1 MSKPIY
7 IYEGGGSN
15 PHIIG
20 AIDTDKYSDH
30 DSRAMYAVISK
41 KVNNV
46 STLEVRIPTNCE
58 ASKTITKT
66 SDLVLYDTDGNLQ
79 EFHITDIDDIE
90 EYSVERY
97 IYAEQSIG
105 ELINDMIQAGTAM
118 PTTTD
123 PADYLAYILSFTRWS
138 VGTVD
143 SGIYN
148 SKWKE
153 DLTGK
158 NCLEALQMFIDK
170 YNCEFEVR
178 YTTDEKNK
186 ITGRYIDIKKTIGHN
201 YGKRFEDDK
210 DITQLKRN
218 MDLDSVKTAIY
229 PRIAKNVQDENG
241 NSHTEYVD
249 ISSVVWSVAA
259 GNPVDKP
266 SGQTVLYNPQADNMY
281 KRYNTKNGKLMDR
294 IMYAEWTESTATD
307 AEDLCKQAWTILQ
320 ANSVLNPTI
329 ELDASDLF
337 RLSGDDPDYWHEQVA
352 LGDTCI
358 IIAKQFDPELRVETR
373 VMEMEEDLLNPIN
386 NSYVF
391 GNYRKTLATSNIEQQ
406 KSIEEKLNE
415 LQNKLQ
421 GVTIPEPKPQYQSG
435 RVYYED
441 IKEQV
446 QNEFMQSGGYVMAED
461 TDGFWVF
468 DAPVTSTY
476 ALRSV
481 TANYPTKATILKGG
495 SLAIA
500 EYDPVTAQWVV
511 GTFINGLSVNADYIN
526 TGHLNGD
533 VIDSHSI
540 TTDHLTVAAI
550 EYIRSGL
557 ATDND
562 LNSVVNDIQNN
573 YVTNTKLSDTVTSAI
588 EALDLDAKIVNTK
601 ISAIQ
606 ETFKAVTTEYKNN
619 LQQAESLYSNSY
631 LTGTAKT
638 NLNNAKSDYT
648 IKYNALKTAVD
659 NIVNNTSISD
669 ANITAYNT
677 AITNLQASTVTLG
690 QRMQEAVKAISDTV
704 YSSSKSYADDL
715 KTDIDSDIQQ
725 VNNTVTD
732 LGNTMNGAFKDGII
746 NEIEAKTIA
755 SNISNLN
762 AEKADVDNEYNTLY
776 NNVNLTGTDKTN
788 LKSKKDAYNTAY
800 TNLINAINNAVS
812 DNVVT
817 EEEQTAIDSAMTA
830 HNTALGE
837 YRVATQNAID
847 AIANKKVTD
856 ATIDLVSSSTLTDSI
871 NNAVKGLATESY
883 VDSAVSTGKTEAEI
897 AAQVKAIKDL
907 QRQVKSDYESNKAV
921 ADKVYADQYLPAGST
936 AKTELNSAITAYTS
950 AYNTYYNQITEM
962 LKDNTITTAEYN
974 TYVTNSNSYATA
986 LKNLSTAIEEANN
999 ARLANVYAQAR
1010 QGLVTTAD
1018 LQVNN
1023 ESVIASAKAG
1033 MVSTSDMTEAISFAT
1048 KDFVT
1053 SSDMDSAISSA
1064 IDEKIDI
1071 GSLSAEVVSAKI
1083 ESIKQAY
1090 NAISV
1095 EYANNKKQA
1104 DTLYS
1109 NSYLSGNAKTNLN
1122 SAISDYTTKY
1132 NALTTAYNDIVNKKT
1147 LTASQATTWNT
1158 AVTNLK
1164 TSTETLGQRM
1174 QEAVTAINTAVYNKA
1189 YNDAYSRAEEY
1200 TNGVKTAMDK
1210 EISDVNTAV
1219 SDLNTTMTGSFKD
1232 SVIDEAEALAIKS
1245 NIQIL
1250 NAEKADIS
1258 KEYTNLYANA
1268 KLTGTP
1274 KTNLNSM
1281 KTAYNTAH
1289 TNLINAINTA
1299 ISDNAITDTERTDVN
1314 NKFAAYNI
1322 ALANYR
1328 NAVQDA
1334 LNNIASNQ
1342 ASSAASSATES
1353 LRTEMTTTM
1362 NNAIN
1367 DAVDGLAAL
1376 TDVDTA
1382 KNNAILQSKIETIKQ
1397 TYKAITAEYQNN
1409 LQQATTLYSDSYL
1422 AGTAKTN
1429 LNSAKSDYTTKYNA
1443 VTTAHNNIA
1452 NDNTLSTEELNA
1464 WNTAVTDLQTSTKTL
1479 AQRMQEALIYINTAV
1494 YNASKKYT
1502 DTAIPDALT
1511 GYAKTSYVDDAK
1523 AAAIADAK
1531 KGMVSTSQLEVNN
1544 KEILMKTASMGQ
1556 YNLLRNTDYRAGTE
1570 HWSSWGT
1577 GNGIKIKIGTSTD
1590 YGNCMSGERNLGI
1603 TTDNSI
1609 TSLDHSVG
1617 FKQFVELTGNVT
1629 YTLSYWVNCVK
1640 CKCVVSIET
1649 NDTIGGGSTSILAT
1663 KNYTNINGNQNRET
1677 WKYDSI
1683 SFTVPKLAT
1692 AYDKKVISV
1701 VFYIDSVSK
1710 AQARAWFTKPML
1722 ATGINAQAW
1731 TAHPDEI
1738 HVGVVSVTEK
1748 DGIKVEHSDS
1758 NTYSTLDA
1766 TGLKIWEYKND
1777 TPIASFG
1784 DGNTAY
1790 IDTVSTKKLIAEN
1803 VTPTITVNDD
1813 YAYYFSNTGSGDYS
1827 GRDSQNCIA
1836 GFTGAMAKMCDDF
1849 GIDRTHTRGNFMMQG
1864 NGSINFFCHG
1874 SVHDED
1880 FHLENIYGGASIIIG
1895 FVKEIT
1901 VSGSFNLINIQCP
1914 FRIFGNRGNNN
1925 ANEGAIFK
1933 RGAIDG
1939 IYIKH
1944 CSRVEIEGFRFT
1956 SNQNSNNSGI
1966 AIVDG
1971 SNAYVKNCDI
1981 DKFRWGIFVA
1991 RQSTAYIADNRG
2003 TSGFCGCYA
2012 PDTATII
2019 YRGSIPAGHTNH
2031 DIPHNI
2037 YLAYDSVRLADNP
2050 NGASPQ
2056 YSLQSTPPITSQTVT
2071 NSFSPTAYRCVAN
2084 YTIEGEIRQ
2093 GSWNGATSDW
2103 TGYIFFGGAAQSF
2116 LSGGSNSSGQIYL
2129 QRRNTAHGYNS
2140 PVPVIIAGT
2149 NVGKLAHG
2157 EGKWFNIPS
2166 SVISAIAS
2174 GNPVT
2179 LTGKGNSQYIKFE
2192 SNSTIRLTT
2201 TKKV

>member
-20 AIDTDKYSDH
+20 AIDTDNYSDH

-46 STLEVRIPTNCE
+46 STLEVRISTNCE

-148 SKWKE
+148 SKWEE

-186 ITGRYIDIKKTIGHN
+186 ITGRYLDIKKTIGHN

-259 GNPVDKP
+259 GDPVDKP
-266 SGQTVLYNPQADNMY
+266 AGQTVLYNPQADNMY

-307 AEDLCKQAWTILQ
+307 AENLCKQAWTILQ

-337 RLSGDDPDYWHEQVA
+337 RLSGDNPDYWHEQVA

-391 GNYRKTLATSNIEQQ
+391 GKYRKTLATSNIEQQ
-406 KSIEEKLNE
+406 KSIEEKLKE
-415 LQNKLQ
+415 LQNKVQ
-421 GVTIPEPKPQYQSG
+421 GVIIPEPKPQYQSG

-461 TDGFWVF
+461 ADGFWVF
-468 DAPVTSTY
+468 DAPVTQTY
-476 ALRSV
+476 SLRSRAATTV
-481 TANYPTKATILKGG
+481 YPTKATILKGG

-500 EYDPVTAQWVV
+500 EYDTVTAQWVV

-540 TTDHLTVAAI
+540 TTDHLTVSAI

-557 ATDND
+557 ATDDD

-573 YVTNTKLSDTVTSAI
+573 YVTNTKLSDTVTNAI
-588 EALDLDAKIVNTK
+588 EGLDLDAKIVNTK

-690 QRMQEAVKAISDTV
+690 QRMQEAVKAINDAV
-704 YSSSKSYADDL
+704 YNSSKSYADDL

-746 NEIEAKTIA
+746 NEVEAKAIA

-856 ATIDLVSSSTLTDSI
+856 ATTDLVSSSTLTDSI

-907 QRQVKSDYESNKAV
+907 QRQVKSDYESNKAI

-936 AKTELNSAITAYTS
+936 AKTGLNSAITAYTN

-974 TYVTNSNSYATA
+974 TYVTNSNNYATA

-1064 IDEKIDI
+1064 IDEKIDT

-1109 NSYLSGNAKTNLN
+1109 NSYLSGTAKTNLN

-1147 LTASQATTWNT
+1147 LTASQATAWNT

-1219 SDLNTTMTGSFKD
+1219 SDLNTTMNGSFKD
-1232 SVIDEAEALAIKS
+1232 SVIDEAETLAIKS

-1250 NAEKADIS
+1250 NAEKADIG

-1314 NKFAAYNI
+1314 NKFAAYNT

-1367 DAVDGLAAL
+1367 NAVDGLAAL

-1409 LQQATTLYSDSYL
+1409 LQQATTLYSNSYL

-1429 LNSAKSDYTTKYNA
+1429 LNSAKSNYTTKYNA

-1464 WNTAVTDLQTSTKTL
+1464 WNTAVTNLQTSTKTL
-1479 AQRMQEALIYINTAV
+1479 AQRMQEALTYINTAV
-1494 YNASKKYT
+1494 YNSSKSYT

-1556 YNLLRNTDYRAGTE
+1556 YNMLRNTDFRDGLNYWKT
-1570 HWSSWGT
+1570 WGT
-1577 GNGIKIKIGTSTD
+1577 DDTEPIRVVRETD
-1590 YGNCMSGERNLGI
+1590 ASLTAAMSGERNIGI
-1603 TTDNSI
+1603 ISADNAS
-1609 TSLDHSVG
+1609 TGNKSVG
-1617 FKQFVELTGNVT
+1617 FWQDIK
-1629 YTLSYWVNCVK
+1629 NCVVGVSYTVGYWINCTNCN
-1640 CKCVVSIET
+1640 CKVSIESLDSS
-1649 NDTIGGGSTSILAT
+1649 DTKSLIADKS
-1663 KNYTNINGNQNRET
+1663 YTNIDGGHDRAT

-1683 SFTVPKLAT
+1683 TFTVPNGSATIRFVCSLAYAANAT
-1692 AYDKKVISV
+1692 HRVLMV
-1701 VFYIDSVSK
+1701 
-1710 AQARAWFTKPML
+1710 KPMMT
-1722 ATGINAQAW
+1722 TGINAQAW

-1738 HVGVVSVTEK
+1738 HIGVVSVTEK
-1748 DGIKVEHSDS
+1748 EGIKVEHSDS
-1758 NTYSTLDA
+1758 DTYSTVDS
-1766 TGLKIWEYKND
+1766 TGLKVWEYNNSK
-1777 TPIASFG
+1777 PIASFG
-1784 DGNTAY
+1784 DGNSAI
-1790 IDTVSTKKLIAEN
+1790 IDTIIAN
-1803 VTPTITVNDD
+1803 KILCDTMLPSASNGSSFIIH
-1813 YAYYFSNTGSGDYS
+1813 YSNTGSGDYS
-1827 GRDSQNCIA
+1827 GSDENNCCA
-1836 GFTGAMAKMCDDF
+1836 GYTGAMAKVCEILEVDN
-1849 GIDRTHTRGNFMMQG
+1849 THVYGDIILKDYS
-1864 NGSINFFCHG
+1864 SITLWCHG
-1874 SVHDED
+1874 TVLNENII
-1880 FHLENIYGGASIIIG
+1880 LRNIYGAGYFVFKFDSTVTVNGYIRFYNILSMIVLNGSRSNKDTNDGALIKSTNGNDAIQAINCKYI
-1895 FVKEIT
+1895 EIDYLRIYS
-1901 VSGSFNLINIQCP
+1901 SGSNNGCSCYYTTLLHFSNIDLHAGGNCIYASGSSINIDQC
-1914 FRIFGNRGNNN
+1914 RGTGSTYGTLLSHSTAVLNGYVPS
-1925 ANEGAIFK
+1925 AKKSWI
-1933 RGAIDG
+1933 
-1939 IYIKH
+1939 
-1944 CSRVEIEGFRFT
+1944 V
-1956 SNQNSNNSGI
+1956 NSGC
-1966 AIVDG
+1966 
-1971 SNAYVKNCDI
+1971 SNYVQH
-1981 DKFRWGIFVA
+1981 A
-1991 RQSTAYIADNRG
+1991 
-2003 TSGFCGCYA
+2003 
-2012 PDTATII
+2012 TAT
-2019 YRGSIPAGHTNH
+2019 AT
-2031 DIPHNI
+2031 
-2037 YLAYDSVRLADNP
+2037 
-2050 NGASPQ
+2050 
-2056 YSLQSTPPITSQTVT
+2056 YSLQAAPPITTQTVT
-2071 NSFSPTAYRCVAN
+2071 QSYSATAYKCIAN
-2084 YTIEGEIRQ
+2084 YTINGEIRQ

-2103 TGYIFFGGAAQSF
+2103 VGHINFGSAASTFLNGGTNTTGS
-2116 LSGGSNSSGQIYL
+2116 IYL
-2129 QRRNTAHGYNS
+2129 QRRNTQHGYFS
-2140 PVPVIIAGT
+2140 SVPVIIEGT
-2149 NVGKLAHG
+2149 NVGTLNIG
-2157 EGKWFNIPS
+2157 EGKWFTLPAA
-2166 SVISAIAS
+2166 AINKIKS
-2174 GNPVT
+2174 GADVL

-2192 SNSTIRLTT
+2192 SNSSIKLTT